1 MTMNHQLLSHHGF
14 WAKAAVLL
22 FGSLMLTLL
31 PKGGIELRAQTL
43 PPPPTLLPAQVNFG
57 DIPVGTTSSP
67 RTVTLTNNDLQIPMI
82 VNSISTTSG
91 FSATS
96 NCPASLGPQSS
107 CSINVTFSP
116 ATIGIQTGM
125 LSVVVDTC
133 SDDCI
138 ETLSATLNGNGIV
151 LINAVDDA
159 ATTLAGTP
167 VTINVLA
174 NDTGTALT
182 VAQVT
187 NPSNGSVVISNNTIT
202 YTPNANFTGNDSFT
216 YRITDSFG
224 QTDTATVTVTVNLP
238 ELNAVDD
245 AATTAAGTP
254 VTINVLANDTGTAL
268 TVAQVTNPSNGGA
281 VISGN
286 SVIYTP
292 NANFAGGD
300 SFTYRITDSF
310 GQTDTATVTVT
321 VNPPGLNA
329 VDDAATTAAGTP
341 VTINVLANDAGTGL
355 TVAQVTNPSNGGVVI
370 NSNNTITYTPNA
382 NFTGGDSF
390 TYRITDSFGQ
400 TATATVRITVN
411 PPGLNAV
418 GDTAS
423 TSAGTPVTINVLGN
437 DSGTALTV
445 AVATFPSRGSA
456 TRNTN
461 NTITYT
467 PNANFAGNDSFTYRI
482 TDSFGQT
489 ATATVRIT
497 VNPPGLNAVD
507 DTASTSAGT
516 PVTINVLANDAGTGL
531 TVAQVTN
538 PSNGGAAISGNSVIY
553 TPNANFAGADT
564 FTYTIRDS
572 FGQSDTA
579 IVRVTVIAPALEA
592 LDDTATTP
600 AGTPVTIP
608 VLANDV
614 GTGLTLVQAGNPG
627 HGSATIS
634 VGNTITYTSASNFI
648 GVDAFTYTIT
658 DGISIDSATVT
669 VIVTRSKE
677 DVQKLLENA
686 TDDPSAKTV
695 GRAIGGLCFDG
706 AASAN
711 FLRDC
716 NALIDA
722 ASAND
727 PSVGS
732 ALEQITPK
740 SLTTAIDASQTSVQ
754 SQMLGI
760 RSRLAALRSGVMGI
774 NLDQLNIQR
783 GGWTLSGRDLRYLLA
798 STGEETGV
806 PSTDIDTDLGPF
818 GVFASGAINL
828 GNRDETQNQTG
839 FDFKT
844 LELTLGTDYRFS
856 DQSILGVALSYAA
869 TDTDMDNQSGS
880 LDTRSYGL
888 TLYGVHYLSDRFYVE
903 GMVNYGRNDYDQQ
916 RNVAYQLPDADIKQH
931 FDSNYSGRQ
940 FFVELGAGYQFTH
953 GSLTFGPEAR
963 LSYLDVQVDPFQEHT
978 FDSNPGSAWAV
989 AVGEQNLQSLVSSFG
1004 GRASYLLNQPWG
1016 TLEPQ
1021 VELSWLHEFKNNNQ
1035 WLTGRFV
1042 EGAAVPDNSFQIF
1055 TDPMDKNYFRF
1066 SLGFLARFKDGPS
1079 ALIQY
1084 RTLFDYEHLETHSI
1098 TTQLRWEF

>member
-14 WAKAAVLL
+14 WAKVAVLL
-22 FGSLMLTLL
+22 FCSLMLTLL

-43 PPPPTLLPAQVNFG
+43 PPSPTLLPAQVNFG
-57 DIPVGTTSSP
+57 DIPIGTTSSP

-82 VNSISTTSG
+82 VNSISTAGG

-116 ATIGIQTGM
+116 TTIGIQTGR
-125 LSVVVDTC
+125 LNVVVDTC

-167 VTINVLA
+167 VTINILA

-182 VAQVT
+182 VTQAT
-187 NPSNGSVVISNNTIT
+187 NPSNGNAVINSNNTIT
-202 YTPNANFTGNDSFT
+202 YTPNANFAGSDSFT

-224 QTDTATVTVTVNLP
+224 QTATATV
-238 ELNAVDD
+238 
-245 AATTAAGTP
+245 
-254 VTINVLANDTGTAL
+254 
-268 TVAQVTNPSNGGA
+268 
-281 VISGN
+281 
-286 SVIYTP
+286 
-292 NANFAGGD
+292 
-300 SFTYRITDSF
+300 RI
-310 GQTDTATVTVT
+310 T

-355 TVAQVTNPSNGGVVI
+355 TVAQVTNPSNG
-370 NSNNTITYTPNA
+370 S
-382 NFTGGDSF
+382 
-390 TYRITDSFGQ
+390 
-400 TATATVRITVN
+400 
-411 PPGLNAV
+411 AV
-418 GDTAS
+418 
-423 TSAGTPVTINVLGN
+423 
-437 DSGTALTV
+437 
-445 AVATFPSRGSA
+445 
-456 TRNTN
+456 
-461 NTITYT
+461 
-467 PNANFAGNDSFTYRI
+467 
-482 TDSFGQT
+482 
-489 ATATVRIT
+489 
-497 VNPPGLNAVD
+497 
-507 DTASTSAGT
+507 
-516 PVTINVLANDAGTGL
+516 
-531 TVAQVTN
+531 
-538 PSNGGAAISGNSVIY
+538 ISGNAVIY

-592 LDDTATTP
+592 VDDTATTP

-634 VGNTITYTSASNFI
+634 AGNTITYTSASNFI

-669 VIVTRSKE
+669 VTVTRSKE

-706 AASAN
+706 TASTD

-798 STGEETGV
+798 STGEETGI
-806 PSTDIDTDLGPF
+806 PSTDIDLGPF

-844 LELTLGTDYRFS
+844 LELTLGADYRFS

-916 RNVAYQLPDADIKQH
+916 RNVAYQLQDADVKQH
-931 FDSNYSGRQ
+931 FDSSYSGQQ
-940 FFVELGAGYQFTH
+940 FFAELGAGYQFTH
-953 GSLTFGPEAR
+953 GSLTFAPEAR
-963 LSYLDVQVDPFQEHT
+963 LSYLDVRVDPFQERAL
-978 FDSNPGSAWAV
+978 DSNPGSAWAV
-989 AVGEQNLQSLVSSFG
+989 AVDEQNLQSLVSSLG
-1004 GRASYLLNQPWG
+1004 GRVSYLLNQPWG

-1035 WLTGRFV
+1035 WLIGRFV

-1084 RTLFDYEHLETHSI
+1084 RTLLDYEHLETHSI

>member
-329 VDDAATTAAGTP
+329 VDDAATTA
-341 VTINVLANDAGTGL
+341 
-355 TVAQVTNPSNGGVVI
+355 
-370 NSNNTITYTPNA
+370 
-382 NFTGGDSF
+382 
-390 TYRITDSFGQ
+390 
-400 TATATVRITVN
+400 
-411 PPGLNAV
+411 
-418 GDTAS
+418 
-423 TSAGTPVTINVLGN
+423 AGTPVTINVLGN